1 MTGPRAARSLAA
13 TLLCVSLAAQVAGGA
28 PLLQLEPGVVLLDA
42 AGDGTATAQ
51 VVVRNLGAHPVR
63 ARLVLADWILLL
75 DGSRELLPAGSAPAT
90 LAGRVRLEP
99 ADLAL
104 GPGEARAVTI
114 AVAMPEEGPATR
126 LGALIA
132 APATESAAVPPG
144 PAATLVVSRGAGAAL
159 EIAGLGVR
167 PAAPA
172 AFEVAL
178 RVWNGGGRAVEAGGE
193 VVIRDASGEARARG
207 RFARAVVL
215 PHTARTLTWL
225 APAGLPP
232 GGYDV
237 VATLRAHG
245 TEATTTTGTRL
256 PLGTPEPPRAAPPA
270 RRAPGP
276 R

>member
-1 MTGPRAARSLAA
+1 MTGRWTARSLAA
-13 TLLCVSLAAQVAGGA
+13 TSLCVTLAAQVAGGA
-28 PLLQLEPGVVLLDA
+28 PLLQLEPGVTLLDA
-42 AGDGTATAQ
+42 AGDGTATAR
-51 VVVRNLGAHPVR
+51 VVVRNLGAQPAR
-63 ARLVLADWILLL
+63 ARLALADWVLLP
-75 DGSRELLPAGSAPAT
+75 DGSRELLPAGSGPAT
-90 LAGRVRLEP
+90 LAGWVRFHP

-104 GPGEARAVTI
+104 EPGEARTVTI
-114 AVAMPEEGPATR
+114 AVAMPEDGPATR

-132 APATESAAVPPG
+132 APATESGAVPRG
-144 PAATLVVSRGAGAAL
+144 PAATLVVSRAAATAV

-167 PAAPA
+167 PAAAA

-193 VVIRDASGEARARG
+193 VVIRDAAGEARARG

-215 PHTARTLTWL
+215 PHSARTLTWL

-237 VATLRAHG
+237 VATLRAGG

-256 PLGTPEPPRAAPPA
+256 PLGTPEPPRAAPPP